1 MVIIIIFFVIIIA
14 IIIIIIIIII
24 IAVVIVIESI
34 FCLGI
39 ENLFDPMDLNDN
51 LFIDLKNL
59 RKNFNREASFKYR

>member
-1 MVIIIIFFVIIIA
+1 MVIIIILFVIIIA
-14 IIIIIIIIII
+14 IIIIIIII
-24 IAVVIVIESI
+24 AVVIVIASI
-34 FCLGI
+34 FFLGI